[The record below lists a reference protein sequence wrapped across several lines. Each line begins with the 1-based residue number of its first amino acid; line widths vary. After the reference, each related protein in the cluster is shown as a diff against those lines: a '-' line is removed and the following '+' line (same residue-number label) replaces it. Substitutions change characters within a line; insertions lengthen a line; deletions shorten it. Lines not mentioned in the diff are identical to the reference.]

1 MRALRLT
8 AERRLLGKFVRDRD
22 DLVIRSEA
30 VVVLQIGPT
39 GWAQAAR
46 RGARHLCAFWGSREE
61 DAAGTRSEIS
71 RTMALS
77 RGHARERV
85 SATEFVTVGFNALF
99 GLLFLPCSAA
109 EAGDSGA
116 SVGKWTAAQ
125 QRRSRSSRDRGAPAH
140 FPAATCTIAPSS
152 GTRSLS
158 ASSPR
163 VAT

>member
-116 SVGKWTAAQ
+116 SVGKWTAARH
-125 QRRSRSSRDRGAPAH
+125 RRSRSRDGGAPDH
-140 FPAATCTIAPSS
+140 FPTATWTIAPSN
-152 GTRSLS
+152 GTRSLR
-158 ASSPR
+158 ASSR
-163 VAT
+163 RDAR